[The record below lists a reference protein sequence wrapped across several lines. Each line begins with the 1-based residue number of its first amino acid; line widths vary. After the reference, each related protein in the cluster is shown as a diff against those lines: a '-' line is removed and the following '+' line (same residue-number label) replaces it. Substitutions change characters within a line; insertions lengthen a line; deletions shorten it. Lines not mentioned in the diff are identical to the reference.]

1 MSSRLFQDVR
11 EDKGLAYSVYSYH
24 SSYEDSGM
32 MTIYAER
39 VQISFSSCRK
49 QFKKH
54 CVALKRDGITR
65 KNWKTAKSK

>member
-32 MTIYAER
+32 LTIYGGTGANQLGLLSETIQETLS
-39 VQISFSSCRK
+39 V
-49 QFKKH
+49 
-54 CVALKRDGITR
+54 LKRDGITP
-65 KNWKTAKSK
+65 KSWKTAKSK